1 MQLLGIIIGAG
12 WIFVAVV
19 IIAVCVPLTKDKIP
33 PNRYYGM
40 RFAKSFT
47 SDEAWYAINRYG
59 GRQMIMWAVPMLLC
73 GIVILFL
80 PISPRYA
87 IVLVPV
93 ELAFVIVP
101 SIKTFLFANRY
112 GKDQ

>member
-1 MQLLGIIIGAG
+1 MQLLGIIIGVG

-19 IIAVCVPLTKDKIP
+19 IILVCLPLTKDKIP

-40 RFAKSFT
+40 RLPKAFT

-59 GRQMIMWAVPMLLC
+59 GKQMIMWAVPMLLC
-73 GIVILFL
+73 GIVIPFL
-80 PISPRYA
+80 PISPGYA
-87 IVLVPV
+87 LLLVPV
-93 ELAFVIVP
+93 ELLFVIVP
-101 SIKTFLFANRY
+101 SIKTFLFAKRY